1 MESIHGARNTAI
13 WAIHHTIAVV
23 VVLGRKHGGT
33 DVDAMCTAA
42 RSFDGASRLFSRRLW
57 VEAITA
63 ALARSNLAGY

>member
-13 WAIHHTIAVV
+13 WATHNKIVVV
-23 VVLGRKHGGT
+23 VVLCKIYGGN
-33 DVDAMCTAA
+33 DVGAMCTAA
-42 RSFDGASRLFSRRLW
+42 YSFEGASRLFSRRLW